1 MDTKKFLIGT
11 LVGGIAIF
19 FIGYL
24 LYGVLLMNFFNQH
37 ATAPPGSMKAMGDF
51 SWGALVL
58 ANFATGALLTYILLK
73 IGNVNSFGSG
83 AGIGFVIGLLMY
95 LGDYLLHYATGN
107 YMDLTG
113 TLADVVT
120 GAVLTAIAAGL
131 IAAVLGMSKKK
142 V

>member
-1 MDTKKFLIGT
+1 MDIKKFLIGT

-24 LYGVLLMNFFNQH
+24 FYGVLLMNFFNQH
-37 ATAPPGSMKAMGDF
+37 SIAPPGSMKSMSDF

-58 ANFATGALLTYILLK
+58 ANLATGALLTYILLK
-73 IGNVNSFGSG
+73 IGNVNSFGRG
-83 AGIGFVIGLLMY
+83 AGIGFVIGLFMY
-95 LGDYLLHYATGN
+95 LGNYLLTYATGN
-107 YMDLTG
+107 NMDLTG

-120 GAVLTAIAAGL
+120 GAILAAIAGGI
-131 IAAVLGMSKKK
+131 IAAVLGMGKKK